1 VIFLQIDRYSLL
13 AVKGCSPQ
21 ECWSR
26 KNQSPL
32 RKRVAVLAVM
42 VVLECSNLQQ
52 SWSEQILLRRS
63 DWTRIW
69 RIRLRGFVPSLLF
82 PLVND
87 ISIFISRFHIPQN
100 AKDVI
105 QKSYSIQ
112 NIDFDHQNESLEEKI
127 LNFSKYSK
135 K

>member
-52 SWSEQILLRRS
+52 RWSEQILLRRS

-82 PLVND
+82 PQM
-87 ISIFISRFHIPQN
+87 ISLFLFLGFTSPKMLRTSSRKAIPFRILISTTKTNHW
-100 AKDVI
+100 
-105 QKSYSIQ
+105 
-112 NIDFDHQNESLEEKI
+112 
-127 LNFSKYSK
+127 K
-135 K
+135 KKF